1 MELINTEVKTDRSCL
16 NIYAFPDENLIKE
29 CVDGLNSKLTTHR
42 FRKVGFFSD
51 ECDGDIYKYG
61 KLEIAKAQK
70 LTEPLKTL
78 LNMINSI
85 FNSDYNGILINKYE
99 NGDFY
104 IERHSDSRNHPENGV
119 LIISYGST
127 RNFRVFDKITGNKV
141 KDIFL
146 KNNEV
151 LHMYGDFQKEFEH
164 DIEQDKSIKKSR
176 YSLSFHKYNNE
187 GLY

>member
-1 MELINTEVKTDRSCL
+1 MELISSEIKTDKSYL

-29 CVDGLNSKLTTHR
+29 CVEGLNSKLTTHR

-51 ECDGDIYKYG
+51 ECDGTLYKYG
-61 KLEIAKAQK
+61 RLNIAKAQK
-70 LTEPLKTL
+70 LTPSLKNL
-78 LNMINSI
+78 LDMINLI
-85 FNSDYNGILINKYE
+85 FNSDYNGILINKYD
-99 NGDFY
+99 NGDYY
-104 IERHSDSRNHPENGV
+104 IERHSDSKNHPENGV

-141 KDIFL
+141 KDILL

-164 DIEQDKSIKKSR
+164 DIEKDKSIKTSR
-176 YSLSFHKYNNE
+176 YSLSFHKYRNE